1 MSAERLL
8 ALAISGLPPRRAQW
22 GEAMRAEVAAI
33 DDPEAR
39 RRFARSAAA
48 AAFACGFGLRIALAL
63 GVGALVA
70 AVTLITS
77 RVQLNDGG
85 PGVLLV
91 TVPVPAF
98 LLLAVAFV
106 SAHWARSFRFG
117 LETGLLALAAAF
129 VAVSSVVALE
139 GLAWMDR
146 RGVFM
151 LDGDPPRHTVG
162 DVDVMLDLFTTGM
175 WLGHLIFW
183 LPWPVIGASMGRK
196 GRNPPESTLRRGVV
210 TPM

>member
-1 MSAERLL
+1 M
-8 ALAISGLPPRRAQW
+8 I
-22 GEAMRAEVAAI
+22 
-33 DDPEAR
+33 
-39 RRFARSAAA
+39 
-48 AAFACGFGLRIALAL
+48 
-63 GVGALVA
+63 VA

-77 RVQLNDGG
+77 RVQLQTGG

-106 SAHWARSFRFG
+106 SARWARSFRFG
-117 LETGLLALAAAF
+117 LETGLLALAAGF

-146 RGVFM
+146 HGVFM
-151 LDGDPPRHTVG
+151 LDGDPPRHAVG

-175 WLGHLIFW
+175 WLGHVIFW
-183 LPWPVIGASMGRK
+183 LPWPVIGAWMGRT
-196 GRNPPESTLRRGVV
+196 GRNPPESTLQRGVV
-210 TPM
+210 TRNVTLLGRAMRLALTVVFAVGSWEGHLCNHGGSTHCEGVC

>member
-33 DDPEAR
+33 DDPDAR

-48 AAFACGFGLRIALAL
+48 AAFVQGYGIRIALAL
-63 GVGALVA
+63 GVGVIVA

-77 RVQLNDGG
+77 RVQLHAGG

-91 TVPVPAF
+91 TIPVPAF
-98 LLLAVAFV
+98 LLLAAAFV
-106 SAHWARSFRFG
+106 SARWARSFRFG
-117 LETGLLALAAAF
+117 LETGLLALAAGF

-139 GLAWMDR
+139 GLVWMDR
-146 RGVFM
+146 HGVFM
-151 LDGDPPRHTVG
+151 LDGDPPRQVVG
-162 DVDVMLDLFTTGM
+162 DADVIFDLFTTGM

-183 LPWPVIGASMGRK
+183 LPWPLIGAWMGRA
-196 GRNPPESTLRRGVV
+196 GRNPPESTLQRGTV
-210 TPM
+210 TRM